1 MCPRVYIS
9 AWPCVWAQDGKEEV
23 QGQSPDRRSYPM
35 QKHATTGLVQGDLE
49 EVWSGQSVFCRG
61 RWKRINLRNW
71 IKTQSQGTLEAVLR
85 GLDLTTRATNSQ

>member
-1 MCPRVYIS
+1 MCPRVYVS
-9 AWPCVWAQDGKEEV
+9 AWPCVWAQDGKEGV
-23 QGQSPDRRSYPM
+23 QVSHQTEGVILCRNTQPPLLFR
-35 QKHATTGLVQGDLE
+35 DLE

-61 RWKRINLRNW
+61 RWKRINLHNW